1 MLNKIYINY
10 VRDYTAY
17 CLKKVSARIL
27 TKYHLYTLQLE
38 LAPLVNPSASK
49 VGRAAPA
56 QWYVRWNHYRNEFVK
71 QNLLNS
77 I

>member
-1 MLNKIYINY
+1 MGGASDSEAQSSTFQRFK
-10 VRDYTAY
+10 
-17 CLKKVSARIL
+17 
-27 TKYHLYTLQLE
+27 LE

-56 QWYVRWNHYRNEFVK
+56 QWYVRWNHYRNELVK

-77 I
+77 T

>member
-1 MLNKIYINY
+1 MNY
-10 VRDYTAY
+10 NLGFVDPMFFK
-17 CLKKVSARIL
+17 LLLLIL
-27 TKYHLYTLQLE
+27 IIMKLE

-71 QNLLNS
+71 HSLLNS
-77 I
+77 TFNVFG